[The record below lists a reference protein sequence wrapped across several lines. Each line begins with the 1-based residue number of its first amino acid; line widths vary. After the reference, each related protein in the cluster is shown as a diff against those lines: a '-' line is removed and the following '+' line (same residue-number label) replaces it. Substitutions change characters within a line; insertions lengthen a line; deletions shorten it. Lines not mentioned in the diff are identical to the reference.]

1 MVQVTDVKQKKRQ
14 IVRVEGK
21 AEKKNQAFSNAL
33 NQIHGKVLKE
43 SDDVILR
50 IEPLHTAIVLA
61 EEESYVEKFLFF
73 FLKRTRVTYKVI
85 MDVEVEIS
93 WIPVESV
100 QFVTTHTQG
109 PDYVPTPLFKKKWL
123 QKEEI

>member
-1 MVQVTDVKQKKRQ
+1 MTDVKQKKRQ

-50 IEPLHTAIVLA
+50 IEPLHTEIVLA

-73 FLKRTRVTYKVI
+73 FLKRTRVNYKVI

-100 QFVTTHTQG
+100 QFVTRKTQG
-109 PDYVPTPLFKKKWL
+109 PDRVATPLFKKKWL

>member
-1 MVQVTDVKQKKRQ
+1 MTDVKHKKRQ

-50 IEPLHTAIVLA
+50 IEPIHTDIVVA
-61 EEESYVEKFLFF
+61 EEEQYVEKFLFF
-73 FLKRTRVTYKVI
+73 FLKRTRINYKVM

-100 QFVTTHTQG
+100 QFVTKNTQG
-109 PDYVPTPLFKKKWL
+109 PDHVPTPLFKKKWL

>member
-1 MVQVTDVKQKKRQ
+1 MTDVKQKKRQ

-61 EEESYVEKFLFF
+61 EEESYVENFLFF
-73 FLKRTRVTYKVI
+73 FLLFGGFLSDSLWKEFFPRVPFPASGRAMV
-85 MDVEVEIS
+85 
-93 WIPVESV
+93 
-100 QFVTTHTQG
+100 
-109 PDYVPTPLFKKKWL
+109 
-123 QKEEI
+123 